1 MGTDTFTASRYWRHL
16 CFALAGLLLTGCS
29 QQPLLPLASPDL
41 KPVEPGNFDHV
52 LMPPGERLPQF
63 SRVYLETPEVSLSDY
78 WLRDRRG
85 DYADRDLERIREE
98 YGKLLSKALREGL
111 GKQTR
116 LTFTDTPEEAEVIF
130 RPTLRN
136 LNIYAP
142 DLSRSG
148 LTRHYTREA
157 GNATFDLVVST
168 PDGEVLGQF
177 IDHRETPSYN
187 GRSLEWTNRVTNY
200 RHFSRLMDRWT
211 RNLSTYFL
219 IGGVVPATES

>member
-1 MGTDTFTASRYWRHL
+1 MGTDQSTAGRYGRRL
-16 CFALAGLLLTGCS
+16 FFALTALILAGCS

-41 KPVEPGNFDHV
+41 TPVEPGNFDHV

-63 SRVYLETPEVSLSDY
+63 SRVYLEAPEVEMSDY
-78 WLRDRRG
+78 WLRDRRT
-85 DYADRDLERIREE
+85 DYTERDLERIREK
-98 YGKLLSKALREGL
+98 YGELLDEALREGL
-111 GKQTR
+111 GEQTQ
-116 LTFTDTPEEAEVIF
+116 LVFTDTPEEAEVVF
-130 RPTLRN
+130 RPKLRS

-142 DLSRSG
+142 DLSRPG

-157 GNATFDLVVST
+157 GNATFDLVVLT
-168 PDGEVLGQF
+168 PEGEVLGQF

-211 RNLSTYFL
+211 RNLSTYLL
-219 IGGVVPATES
+219 IGGVVPAAES